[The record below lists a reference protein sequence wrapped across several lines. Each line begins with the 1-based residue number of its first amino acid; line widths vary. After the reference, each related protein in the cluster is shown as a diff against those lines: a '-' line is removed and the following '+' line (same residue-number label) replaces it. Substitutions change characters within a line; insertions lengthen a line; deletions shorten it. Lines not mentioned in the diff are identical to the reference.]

1 MSQSTRQFLLSW
13 FIGIIILSSSTAVRG
28 FSPTSTRRDVI
39 EQIQKITP
47 FVATTLL
54 PNIAIA
60 ETDSSTPISASWNAV
75 DGLNSLD
82 SKFVSFNKSAYKAM
96 MDDKSR
102 TPLFEQAIIN
112 RLKSAEGGPESQVV
126 LDLGTGPFALFA
138 VIAAKNGMHHIICNN
153 LYVSNIDM
161 HND

>member
-1 MSQSTRQFLLSW
+1 MSNRSQLLSW
-13 FIGIIILSSSTAVRG
+13 FIAIAILSSFTVVRG

-39 EQIQKITP
+39 EQIQKLSITP

-54 PNIAIA
+54 PYNAVG
-60 ETDSSTPISASWNAV
+60 TDSSISISASWNAV

-112 RLKSAEGGPESQVV
+112 RLNSAEGGGPESQVV

-138 VIAAKNGMHHIICNN
+138 VIAAKNGMHQIICT
-153 LYVSNIDM
+153 
-161 HND
+161 

>member
-1 MSQSTRQFLLSW
+1 MHHHSLMSNRSQFLSW
-13 FIGIIILSSSTAVRG
+13 FIAIAILSSFTVVCG

-39 EQIQKITP
+39 EQIQKLSITP

-54 PNIAIA
+54 PNNAVA
-60 ETDSSTPISASWNAV
+60 TDSSTPISASWNAV

-112 RLKSAEGGPESQVV
+112 RLNSAEDGPESQVV

-138 VIAAKNGMHHIICNN
+138 VIAAKNGMHQIICT
-153 LYVSNIDM
+153 
-161 HND
+161 